1 MGPGQAEEVGAEV
14 EGLRKRKA
22 SPASLPVARLGSEL
36 RHALPFQTEGPAQM
50 GCHYGYAGSASLSLE
65 D

>member
-1 MGPGQAEEVGAEV
+1 MGPGQAEEVGAEA
-14 EGLRKRKA
+14 EGLRNRKA

-36 RHALPFQTEGPAQM
+36 RSALPFQREGPAQM
-50 GCHYGYAGSASLSLE
+50 GCHSEYAGSVSSSLE